1 MFLFGGV
8 PSLFVGKD
16 SSSLT
21 ALLGFSSLSDILGAT
36 GEGSGT

>member
-8 PSLFVGKD
+8 PSLFVDKG

-21 ALLGFSSLSDILGAT
+21 ALSGFSSLSDILLAT
-36 GEGSGT
+36 GGGSGT

>member
-8 PSLFVGKD
+8 PSLFVGKG

-21 ALLGFSSLSDILGAT
+21 ALLGFSSLSDVLRAT